1 MWVKCPDVGVSRC
14 VLLYTIWVNSNDDE
28 NKTEGKNKRRT
39 GGTEGGGANV
49 RTDVRTDGR
58 VEWSRTEWSGVR
70 AEPSRVGL
78 IHLIDFERGTIS
90 VVRGL

>member
-14 VLLYTIWVNSNDDE
+14 VLLYTIWVNSNDNDTDADE

-49 RTDVRTDGR
+49 RTNGRNDRTNG
-58 VEWSRTEWSGVR
+58 SSG
-70 AEPSRVGL
+70 AEPESEPSRVGL
-78 IHLIDFERGTIS
+78 IKID
-90 VVRGL
+90 

>member
-1 MWVKCPDVGVSRC
+1 MWVCPDVL
-14 VLLYTIWVNSNDDE
+14 LLYTIWVNSNDNDTDADE
-28 NKTEGKNKRRT
+28 NKTKQREKINDEQGGRR
-39 GGTEGGGANV
+39 GGA
-49 RTDVRTDGR
+49 RTFGRTDGR

>member
-14 VLLYTIWVNSNDDE
+14 VLLYTIWVNSNDNDTDTDE

-39 GGTEGGGANV
+39 GGRGGGG
-49 RTDVRTDGR
+49 RTFGRTDGR
-58 VEWSRTEWSGVR
+58 TDERTGRV
-70 AEPSRVGL
+70 EPSRVGL